1 MALTIE
7 CKQRPEGVKTKALRR
22 SGDVPANLYGHK
34 GTESVALAMDAKQVE
49 NLLRDASI
57 NNTLI
62 ELKVTDIPWEGKTL
76 LREVQTHPVKG
87 TPYHL
92 SFFAVAGHGETTVGV
107 PLRFV
112 GESIGVK
119 QEGGVLDTVFNELQL
134 SCQPENIPQAI
145 EIDVS
150 ELHVGD
156 TLHLNQIVLPEGVNI
171 QGETDLV
178 VVQVLQT
185 RVATESE
192 AESTEAETEP
202 EAS

>member
-1 MALTIE
+1 MTLTIE
-7 CKQRPEGVKTKALRR
+7 CKQRPEGIKTKALRR

-49 NLLRDASI
+49 NLLRAASI

-62 ELKVTDIPWEGKTL
+62 ELKVTDMPWEGKTL

-92 SFFAVAGHGETTVGV
+92 SFFAVAGHGVTTVGV

-119 QEGGVLDTVFNELQL
+119 QEGGVLDTALNELQV
-134 SCQPENIPQAI
+134 SCQPDNIPQAI
-145 EIDVS
+145 EINVS

-156 TLHLNQIVLPEGVNI
+156 SLHLHQVVLPEGVKI
-171 QGETDLV
+171 PGEKELL

-185 RVATESE
+185 RASTENA
-192 AESTEAETEP
+192 AESAEGGTG